1 MSNCLSKYEQ
11 DSLYA
16 ANYYMTNTHQQN
28 NNTNVP
34 MYIPPIQTDNIQG
47 DVSSINSPYRTL
59 NNMNDCYKNQFI
71 TNMSVNDLYSP
82 FIRTKLPDAK
92 RNEYCTNDNWMTPL
106 IETKNIDQLNHLT
119 LHHAPIPLN
128 SRDITRAIYSN
139 ST

>member
-11 DSLYA
+11 DSSYA

-34 MYIPPIQTDNIQG
+34 IYIPPIQPDNIQG

-82 FIRTKLPDAK
+82 FISELQ
-92 RNEYCTNDNWMTPL
+92 
-106 IETKNIDQLNHLT
+106 I
-119 LHHAPIPLN
+119 
-128 SRDITRAIYSN
+128 
-139 ST
+139 

>member
-11 DSLYA
+11 DSSYA

-28 NNTNVP
+28 NNNVS
-34 MYIPPIQTDNIQG
+34 MYIPPIQTDKIQG

-71 TNMSVNDLYSP
+71 KNMSVNDLYSP

-92 RNEYCTNDNWMTPL
+92 RNEYCTNENWMTPL

-128 SRDITRAIYSN
+128 SRDIIRTVYSN